1 MSRPATP
8 RAATET
14 ERAALERYP
23 EIEPYDEGM
32 LDVGDGQRI
41 YWEVSGNPHG
51 NAALVLH
58 GGPGGGS
65 SPGRRR
71 LFDPDAYRIVQFDQR
86 GCGRST
92 PSVSDPAVSLE
103 HNTTPHLVADIERLR
118 EHLGIERWLV
128 WGGSWGV
135 TLGLAYAEQY
145 PQRVTEMVLA
155 SVTMTRPIDVH
166 WLYNE
171 AGRFFPEQW
180 ARFRAGVPATEQDDL
195 VAAYDRLL
203 NAHPDHAVRAKAAQD
218 WCDWEDAVVSLEE
231 GWTPSVRYADA
242 DFRMAFARLCAHY
255 FSHAAW
261 LADGEL
267 LQNAGRLAGIPGVLI
282 HGQFDIGG
290 PPDVPWLLA
299 QAWPTAQLHLV
310 RAGHMG
316 GADTTRLM
324 ITALDAFR

>member
-1 MSRPATP
+1 
-8 RAATET
+8 
-14 ERAALERYP
+14 LERYP

-41 YWEVSGNPHG
+41 YWEVSGNPYG
-51 NAALVLH
+51 KAAVVLH

-71 LFDPDAYRIVQFDQR
+71 LFDPQAYRIVQFDQR

-92 PSVSDPAVSLE
+92 PPVSDPAIGLE
-103 HNTTPHLVADIERLR
+103 HNTTQHLIADIERLR
-118 EHLGIERWLV
+118 EHLGIDRWLL

-145 PQRVTEMVLA
+145 PQRVTEMVLV
-155 SVTMTRPIDVH
+155 SVTMTRPVDVH

-180 ARFRAGVPATEQDDL
+180 ARFRAGAPAAEQGNL

-218 WCDWEDAVVSLEE
+218 WCDWEDAVISLEE
-231 GWTPSVRYADA
+231 GWTPSPRFADP

-261 LADGEL
+261 LEDGEL
-267 LQNAGRLAGIPGVLI
+267 LRNAGRLAGIPGVLI
-282 HGQFDIGG
+282 HGHFDIGG

-299 QAWPTAQLHLV
+299 NAWPDAQLHLV
-310 RAGHMG
+310 KAGHMG
-316 GADTTRLM
+316 GSDTTQLM
-324 ITALDAFR
+324 IAALDSFR

>member
-1 MSRPATP
+1 LQP
-8 RAATET
+8 
-14 ERAALERYP
+14 YP
-23 EIEPYDEGM
+23 EIEPHDEGM
-32 LDVGDGQRI
+32 LDVGHGQRI

-51 NAALVLH
+51 KAALVLH

-65 SPGRRR
+65 TPGRRR
-71 LFDPDAYRIVQFDQR
+71 LFDPQVYRIVQFDQR

-103 HNTTPHLVADIERLR
+103 HNTMHHLIADIERLR
-118 EHLGIERWLV
+118 EHLGIERWLL

-145 PQRVTEMVLA
+145 PQLVTEMVLV
-155 SVTMTRPIDVH
+155 SVTMTRPVDVH

-180 ARFRAGVPATEQDDL
+180 ARFRAGVPASEQHDL
-195 VAAYDRLL
+195 VAAYDRIL
-203 NAHPDHAVRAKAAQD
+203 NAHPDPQVRAKAAQD
-218 WCDWEDAVVSLEE
+218 WCDWEDAVISLEE
-231 GWTPSVRYADA
+231 GWRPSPRFADP

-261 LADGEL
+261 LEDGEL
-267 LQNAGRLAGIPGVLI
+267 LRNADRLAGIPGVLI
-282 HGQFDIGG
+282 HGHFDIGG

-299 QAWPTAQLHLV
+299 QAWPAAQLHLV

-316 GADTTRLM
+316 SADTTKLM
-324 ITALDAFR
+324 ITALDSFR